1 MRDKMKVGYARMST
15 MDQNLGQQLEVL
27 ENVVADESH
36 FKKISGKNTT
46 NCEEF

>member
-1 MRDKMKVGYARMST
+1 MKVGYARMST

-36 FKKISGKNTT
+36 F
-46 NCEEF
+46 

>member
-1 MRDKMKVGYARMST
+1 MDYKCRFNNSRMRDKMKVGYARMST

-36 FKKISGKNTT
+36 F
-46 NCEEF
+46 